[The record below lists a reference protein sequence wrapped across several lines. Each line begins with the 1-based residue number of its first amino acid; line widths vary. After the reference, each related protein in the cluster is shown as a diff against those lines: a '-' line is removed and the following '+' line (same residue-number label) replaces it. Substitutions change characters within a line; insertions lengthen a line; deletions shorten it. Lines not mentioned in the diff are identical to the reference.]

1 MRTTLTIDPDVAER
15 LKQELSSGEQT
26 LKQVVN
32 DRLRMGFGVKPPKK
46 QRPYRVRAHNSAY
59 RPGIDRTKLSQ
70 IVDEIE
76 VEAIMS
82 KARKK

>member
-32 DRLRMGFGVKPPKK
+32 ERLRMGFGFKQSPKR
-46 QRPYRVRAHNSAY
+46 RPYKVTAHHSAY
-59 RPGIDRTKLSQ
+59 RPGIDRAKLSQ

-76 VEAIMS
+76 VEAVLS
-82 KARKK
+82 KARSL